1 MRWPG
6 QKRIWKGAPPAAI
19 AEHITIDAVIEPI
32 QRWHTSN
39 DVETTQAWLV
49 LAENRATARQVV
61 IDFLQRIYT
70 RKTSTR
76 DKTLPYLLLGA
87 QIHFID

>member
-1 MRWPG
+1 MLLKRHPAESNKLKAMRWPG

-39 DVETTQAWLV
+39 DVETTQA
-49 LAENRATARQVV
+49 
-61 IDFLQRIYT
+61 
-70 RKTSTR
+70 
-76 DKTLPYLLLGA
+76 
-87 QIHFID
+87 